1 MWVTMVCVR
10 NHGVRTYMQDVWERH
25 VEPYRTDNAR
35 LVKEN
40 NELHQQLLKLKETS
54 ETRLKELK
62 ATLRRVD
69 HETSDLKFLNSQ
81 YMQRL
86 RSQEKDNQAK
96 TDKILELQEKNFQA
110 VIQTPGGRKKHIPFR
125 RQRMEIDSA
134 LPPTS
139 TRGVATVSPHPPDPY
154 IADLLS
160 VADQR
165 MTDLQSLVTQG
176 SQEKKSL
183 ETSIRSMRKQLEN
196 REEEIGRLTSLLK
209 GGRPP
214 EALAAAGARE
224 TNERMVAHL
233 NIQID
238 FLQQANH
245 ELEKKLASAET
256 TKGALESQVNE
267 LGSKNARICSE
278 LKEIGE
284 LVKQMETEKESSE
297 EELRETIKDLRV
309 SECVQ
314 CTYSILCACTA

>member
-1 MWVTMVCVR
+1 M
-10 NHGVRTYMQDVWERH
+10 
-25 VEPYRTDNAR
+25 EPYRTEIAR

-40 NELHQQLLKLKETS
+40 NELHQQLHVPKLKETS
-54 ETRLKELK
+54 ETKIKELK
-62 ATLRRVD
+62 ATLRRLD
-69 HETSDLKFLNSQ
+69 RENSDLKFLNTQ

-86 RSQEKDNQAK
+86 RTQEKENQAK

-125 RQRMEIDSA
+125 QQRMEIDSA
-134 LPPTS
+134 LPNSRGMPTV
-139 TRGVATVSPHPPDPY
+139 RLPPQDPY

-165 MTDLQSLVTQG
+165 MADLQAAVNQG
-176 SQEKKSL
+176 DQERKSL
-183 ETSIRSMRKQLEN
+183 ETSLQSMRKQLEN

-245 ELEKKLASAET
+245 KLEKKLAGTESAKEVLET
-256 TKGALESQVNE
+256 RVIE
-267 LGSKNARICSE
+267 LGNKNSRICSE
-278 LKEIGE
+278 LQEIGG
-284 LVKQMETEKESSE
+284 LVKQMESERGSSE
-297 EELRETIKDLRV
+297 EELTETIKELRV
-309 SECVQ
+309 S
-314 CTYSILCACTA
+314 S

>member
-1 MWVTMVCVR
+1 M
-10 NHGVRTYMQDVWERH
+10 
-25 VEPYRTDNAR
+25 
-35 LVKEN
+35 VKEN
-40 NELHQQLLKLKETS
+40 NELHQQLLKLKENS
-54 ETRLKELK
+54 ELK
-62 ATLRRVD
+62 AKDLKVTLRRLD
-69 HETSDLKFLNSQ
+69 HENSDLKFLNTQ

-86 RSQEKDNQAK
+86 RSQEKENQAK

-125 RQRMEIDSA
+125 RQRMDIDST
-134 LPPTS
+134 LPSGSSARESVMPG
-139 TRGVATVSPHPPDPY
+139 RLAPPDPY

-165 MTDLQSLVTQG
+165 IADLQAAVVHGEKCNKNLEQSLH
-176 SQEKKSL
+176 L
-183 ETSIRSMRKQLEN
+183 LRKQVEN
-196 REEEIGRLTSLLK
+196 REGEIVRLNSLLK

-214 EALAAAGARE
+214 EALAAEGAKE

-256 TKGALESQVNE
+256 SNKDLEQRVSE

-278 LKEIGE
+278 LQEIGD
-284 LVKQMETEKESSE
+284 LVKQMESERGSSE
-297 EELRETIKDLRV
+297 GELRQTVKDLRV
-309 SECVQ
+309 RNLSRC
-314 CTYSILCACTA
+314 I

>member
-1 MWVTMVCVR
+1 MLHQRDTCIVTHSVVVYVPPP
-10 NHGVRTYMQDVWERH
+10 NQDVWEHH
-25 VEPYRTDNAR
+25 VEPYRTDNAH

-69 HETSDLKFLNSQ
+69 HETSDLKFLNTQ

-96 TDKILELQEKNFQA
+96 TDRILELQEKNFQA
-110 VIQTPGGRKKHIPFR
+110 VIQTPGGHKKHIPFR

-134 LPPTS
+134 LPPS
-139 TRGVATVSPHPPDPY
+139 SRGVATARPHPPDPY

-160 VADQR
+160 VADQK
-165 MTDLQSLVTQG
+165 MTDLQSQVSQDD
-176 SQEKKSL
+176 QEKKSL
-183 ETSIRSMRKQLEN
+183 ETSIRSMRKQIEN
-196 REEEIGRLTSLLK
+196 REEEIGRLTALLK

-214 EALAAAGARE
+214 EALAAVGARE

-245 ELEKKLASAET
+245 ELEKKLASSESAKEVLET
-256 TKGALESQVNE
+256 QVTE
-267 LGSKNARICSE
+267 LANKNSRICSE
-278 LKEIGE
+278 LQEIGE
-284 LVKQMETEKESSE
+284 LVKQMETEKGSSE
-297 EELRETIKDLRV
+297 GELKETIKELRV
-309 SECVQ
+309 SIH
-314 CTYSILCACTA
+314 CTY

>member
-1 MWVTMVCVR
+1 M
-10 NHGVRTYMQDVWERH
+10 
-25 VEPYRTDNAR
+25 EPYRTDNAR

-54 ETRLKELK
+54 ETRIKDLKV
-62 ATLRRVD
+62 TLRRFD
-69 HETSDLKFLNSQ
+69 HENSDLKFLNTQ
-81 YMQRL
+81 YIQRL
-86 RSQEKDNQAK
+86 RCQEKDNQAK

-134 LPPTS
+134 LPS
-139 TRGVATVSPHPPDPY
+139 SQGVASRVPPPNPY

-165 MTDLQSLVTQG
+165 MAGLQALVTQG
-176 SQEKKSL
+176 DTQRKSL
-183 ETSIRSMRKQLEN
+183 ESSIQSMRKQLEN
-196 REEEIGRLTSLLK
+196 REDEITRLSSMLK

-214 EALAAAGARE
+214 EALAAVGARE

-245 ELEKKLASAET
+245 ELEKKLATAESAKED
-256 TKGALESQVNE
+256 LEKRVGE
-267 LGSKNARICSE
+267 LGHKNSRICSE
-278 LKEIGE
+278 LQEIGG
-284 LVKQMETEKESSE
+284 LVKQMESERGSSE
-297 EELRETIKDLRV
+297 EELKETIIQLKV
-309 SECVQ
+309 SH
-314 CTYSILCACTA
+314 

>member
-1 MWVTMVCVR
+1 MHKTHPFLIVGTLILILCV
-10 NHGVRTYMQDVWERH
+10 QDVWERH

-40 NELHQQLLKLKETS
+40 NELHQQLPKLKETS
-54 ETRLKELK
+54 ETRIKDLK
-62 ATLRRVD
+62 ATLRRID
-69 HETSDLKFLNSQ
+69 HENSDLKFLNTQ

-86 RSQEKDNQAK
+86 RAQEKENQAK

-125 RQRMEIDSA
+125 RQRMEIDSTLPNSRGMPTVR
-134 LPPTS
+134 LPPQ
-139 TRGVATVSPHPPDPY
+139 DPY

-165 MTDLQSLVTQG
+165 MADFQALVSQG
-176 SQEKKSL
+176 EHERKSL
-183 ETSIRSMRKQLEN
+183 EASIQSMRKQLEN
-196 REEEIGRLTSLLK
+196 REEEIARLTSLLK

-214 EALAAAGARE
+214 EALAAVGARE

-245 ELEKKLASAET
+245 ELEKKLSSVELAKEESET
-256 TKGALESQVNE
+256 RVTE
-267 LGSKNARICSE
+267 LSNKNSRICSE
-278 LKEIGE
+278 LQEIGG
-284 LVKQMETEKESSE
+284 LVKQMESERGSSE
-297 EELRETIKDLRV
+297 EELTDTVKELRV
-309 SECVQ
+309 SV
-314 CTYSILCACTA
+314 

>member
-1 MWVTMVCVR
+1 M
-10 NHGVRTYMQDVWERH
+10 WERH

-40 NELHQQLLKLKETS
+40 NELHQQLLKLKESS
-54 ETRLKELK
+54 ELRVKDLKV
-62 ATLRRVD
+62 TLRRLD
-69 HETSDLKFLNSQ
+69 HENSDLKFLNTQ

-86 RSQEKDNQAK
+86 RSQEKENQTK

-125 RQRMEIDSA
+125 RQRMDIDST
-134 LPPTS
+134 LPSSTS
-139 TRGVATVSPHPPDPY
+139 ARESRVPGRLAPPDPY

-165 MTDLQSLVTQG
+165 IVDLQAAVVHGEKCNKNLEQSLH
-176 SQEKKSL
+176 SL
-183 ETSIRSMRKQLEN
+183 RKQVEN
-196 REEEIGRLTSLLK
+196 REGEIIRLNSMLK

-214 EALAAAGARE
+214 EALAAEGAKE

-245 ELEKKLASAET
+245 ELEKKLSSAET
-256 TKGALESQVNE
+256 SNKDLELRVSE
-267 LGSKNARICSE
+267 LSSKNARICSE
-278 LKEIGE
+278 LQEIGG
-284 LVKQMETEKESSE
+284 LVKQMESERGSSE
-297 EELRETIKDLRV
+297 EELRQTVKDLQV
-309 SECVQ
+309 PQDV
-314 CTYSILCACTA
+314 